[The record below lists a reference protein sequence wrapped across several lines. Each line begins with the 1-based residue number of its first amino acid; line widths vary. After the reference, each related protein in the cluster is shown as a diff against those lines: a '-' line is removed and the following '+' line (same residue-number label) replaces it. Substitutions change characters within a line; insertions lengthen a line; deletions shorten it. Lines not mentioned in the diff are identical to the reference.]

1 MITGIL
7 VTDDGAHSAEDWAL
21 ASAAMLVQA
30 FEVQPGSPR
39 RAQIEIAKDRVR
51 ARITEIFLELHSVAQ
66 KEEKVLLKKDIA
78 RTSGELVADEHVD
91 VDSAVTNIRAAFQP
105 LLDILETKEVTKG
118 VFGANIEHL
127 TFEDHLMRVIRERV
141 EMDLRSVMDIE
152 RSWHKDRNP
161 EAVAAN

>member
-7 VTDDGAHSAEDWAL
+7 VTDGGPHSSEDWAL

-30 FEVQPGSPR
+30 FEVKQGAPR

-51 ARITEIFLELHSVAQ
+51 AKITEVFLALHNQ
-66 KEEKVLLKKDIA
+66 TQGKERSLLVKDNSRASADLI
-78 RTSGELVADEHVD
+78 ADEHID
-91 VDSAVTNIRAAFQP
+91 IDLAVKDIRAALQP
-105 LLDILETKEVTKG
+105 LLDVVSTKEVAPG
-118 VFGANIEHL
+118 AFGSSIEQL
-127 TFEDHLMRVIRERV
+127 TFEDHLMRIIRERV
-141 EMDLRSVMDIE
+141 EMDVRSVMDIE